1 MVRYRRNYVP
11 GGTYFFTVTLRDRR
25 SDWLTRHIDLLRV
38 AIVRTRSHHPF
49 RIDAMVVLP
58 DHLHMIMTLPEGDA
72 DYSLR
77 WRRIKALFTRGL
89 QLRGLATRGIWQRRF
104 WEHTVRDDDDLQRH
118 VDYIH
123 FNPVKHGHAERPCDW
138 PYSTIHRDIA
148 DGRIGANWGTDT

>member
-25 SDWLTRHIDLLRV
+25 SDWLARHIDLLRT
-38 AIVRTRSHHPF
+38 AISRTRSHHPF

-89 QLRGLATRGIWQRRF
+89 QLRGLATQGIWQRRF

-123 FNPVKHGHAERPCDW
+123 FNPVKHDHAAKPADW

-148 DGRIGANWGTDT
+148 DGRIRTDWGTDT